1 MEEQRGTRAD
11 ENGDVAE
18 RRVEFYHR
26 APAGGGAALHDGVGV
41 PVTPDDPSAARKETC
56 FSRDEGVNGKG
67 VCARTARERGSPET
81 EVTFGVRTGVTKMSL
96 PTMNWRSTESS
107 SGSCGNSKKSAR
119 TGGVPYRE
127 AFAKSV
133 Y

>member
-1 MEEQRGTRAD
+1 MGS
-11 ENGDVAE
+11 G
-18 RRVEFYHR
+18 
-26 APAGGGAALHDGVGV
+26 
-41 PVTPDDPSAARKETC
+41 
-56 FSRDEGVNGKG
+56 SRS
-67 VCARTARERGSPET
+67 SPET
-81 EVTFGVRTGVTKMSL
+81 DDTLGVRTGMTKMSP